1 MRCFVFSTIADLFVH
16 RNLDHEAFAVVDRP
30 KMLQFL
36 LSLKRPDGSFSLHD
50 RGETDSRG
58 SMPPFFQ
65 YLWLYMTFLSQ
76 AIVPLQSHTCAD

>member
-1 MRCFVFSTIADLFVH
+1 MFSTIADLAAH

-58 SMPPFFQ
+58 SMLPLSR
-65 YLWLYMTFLSQ
+65 YLWLKMTFFSQ
-76 AIVPLQSHTCAD
+76 AIVPLQSHICAD